1 MPSRDW
7 KSRITDILQAV
18 QDIEQFTQEMT
29 FEEFRKNKMVVQSVL
44 YNFVIIGEAS
54 ANIPDEIQSLDPTI
68 PWRKMSDM
76 RNVMAHEYFQVNL
89 SIVFQTIERF
99 TSDFAEIGKAYR
111 EFMMLNL
118 YPRLL
123 IKKQRCAIAIAV
135 CV

>member
-18 QDIEQFTQEMT
+18 QNIEQFTQEMT

-68 PWRKMSDM
+68 PWRKMNDM

-89 SIVFQTIERF
+89 SIVWQTIHRNLPPILPKLEG
-99 TSDFAEIGKAYR
+99 SIGDAGR
-111 EFMMLNL
+111 
-118 YPRLL
+118 
-123 IKKQRCAIAIAV
+123 
-135 CV
+135 